1 MQNSNH
7 NLNDMYR
14 KINQTDLSSILSE
27 MAEYVRHT
35 DQESIKDYF
44 LELSRTG
51 LFYDAIGVI
60 THIDMSD
67 NSITITTDY

>member
-1 MQNSNH
+1 
-7 NLNDMYR
+7 
-14 KINQTDLSSILSE
+14 

>member
-1 MQNSNH
+1 
-7 NLNDMYR
+7 MYR

-67 NSITITTDY
+67 NSITQYSFARFAKSR